1 MWHEARHNAHKR
13 GSSLYFPWGFLH
25 NTRVSINILISA
37 VCLNSWLLT
46 LYCVEPWW
54 CGPGV
59 QEELHQWPETQAG
72 GAGQVGRPGRG
83 HTRQAWELGNR
94 FLSKLTPLSLPP
106 LLFPAITWS
115 SAQIRVIIWLS
126 GYHVVTAIKP
136 HVIIMHRT
144 RESQFHFAKSY
155 SSNHLGPATSRTAEK
170 MISSWSWWE
179 HTGLRSL
186 TDITEHNT
194 HFPCPGSPAKLGH
207 FQSNFSLI
215 ATFSRITRLFVRLV
229 PMLSGTKESVSS
241 PEKYYWENIQR
252 ERDRKNNIWMTKNI
266 NVPLLA
272 TRAGRSVIS
281 ST

>member
-94 FLSKLTPLSLPP
+94 FLSKLTPLSPSFALPGHHMVLSSDP
-106 LLFPAITWS
+106 CHHLALRVSCGHRNQASCHHHAPHTRISVSFCKILF
-115 SAQIRVIIWLS
+115 
-126 GYHVVTAIKP
+126 IKP
-136 HVIIMHRT
+136 PWACHKPDSRKNDIIMKLMRT
-144 RESQFHFAKSY
+144 RDSDHWQTSLSIIHIFHAP
-155 SSNHLGPATSRTAEK
+155 GPRPNWG
-170 MISSWSWWE
+170 I
-179 HTGLRSL
+179 
-186 TDITEHNT
+186 
-194 HFPCPGSPAKLGH
+194 
-207 FQSNFSLI
+207 FSLI
-215 ATFSRITRLFVRLV
+215 F
-229 PMLSGTKESVSS
+229 P
-241 PEKYYWENIQR
+241 W
-252 ERDRKNNIWMTKNI
+252 
-266 NVPLLA
+266 
-272 TRAGRSVIS
+272 
-281 ST
+281 